1 MKYYF
6 DNSATTRLDDEVLN
20 EMLPYYTEYYG
31 NASSIYKLGQKSKN
45 KIESVRNKIAEIL
58 NTKSNEIYFTSGG
71 SESNNLAIKGIM
83 HANIFKGKHL
93 ITSSI
98 EHPSVLNTC
107 KSLEEEGF
115 EVTYL
120 AVDEKGIINLESL
133 KKSIRKDTIL
143 VSVML
148 ANNEIGTIEPIKEI
162 SNICH
167 QNGVIFHTDAVQAIG
182 NIKLDIKE
190 LGIDSLS
197 LSSHKFYGPKGIGAL
212 YVRSGIKFKPLIDG
226 GHQEREMRAGTENV
240 PSIVGMGKAL
250 ELVYSNLDDKNK
262 YIKGLRDYFE
272 ENIKKLP
279 NVIINGDLNNRLS
292 SISNIT
298 IKGVDSNTLV
308 IGLDMRD
315 VAISNGSACQSG
327 SALPSHVLKA
337 IGIREDYLKS
347 TVRISFGK
355 YNTKEEV
362 DYLIKSL
369 KEVGKC

>member
-93 ITSSI
+93 ITSPI

-133 KKSIRKDTIL
+133 KKSIRKDTVL
-143 VSVML
+143 VSIML

-226 GHQEREMRAGTENV
+226 GHQERQMRAGTENV

-250 ELVYSNLDDKNK
+250 ELVYSNLNGKNK

-279 NVIINGDLNNRLS
+279 NVIINGDLNNRLP

-308 IGLDMRD
+308 IGLDMRGI
-315 VAISNGSACQSG
+315 AISNGSACQSG

-337 IGIREDYLKS
+337 IGMSDDYLKS

-369 KEVGKC
+369 KEVTR